1 LLKVCKPLNKAI
13 LFFALTFIGFLQQ
26 VSASNIV
33 VTNVSLAGQNVSAG
47 VNANANFTYI
57 EFDLS
62 WDNSWRTSASP
73 VNWDAAW
80 VFVKYRTVGTSTWN
94 HVKLAPSGHN
104 SSGTGTG
111 YSVRTGLVDES
122 AVHNATT
129 NPAVGA
135 FIYRSANGT
144 GSFSASDIRL
154 KWFYR
159 DNGVGDNDIVD
170 VDVYAIEMVNVPE
183 GSFWLGNNGSGTG
196 SAFYAYGVSS
206 AGYQVSSEASF
217 SYCSPQGAPSAGTLI
232 IPYSGGTN
240 AITMAANFPKG
251 FGSFYCM
258 KYEASQQIYV
268 DFLNSLTSSQQT
280 ARQPGGTNNR
290 NGISSTSGVY
300 STTTPF
306 VPVSFI
312 GVVDLMS
319 FMDWAGLRPI
329 SEMEFEKAC
338 RGTASAVTNEYAW
351 GTTNLTA
358 AGTAYTNGGTST
370 EVSAT
375 SGANAAIRG
384 GQSGILSQGP
394 IRCGAFATSS
404 TTRESAGASF
414 YGIMELSGN
423 LIEAAVVATITYNG
437 KIHGNGTLH
446 AGGNADISSWPGFS
460 SSTNSTL
467 GSLFLGRGGSYDAS
481 SYNDA
486 ALSRVADR
494 QIFYGYTTVGY
505 PGYNVK
511 GSSSIGIRGVRSES
525 SITTVETK

>member
-1 LLKVCKPLNKAI
+1 MRNYFLMSLIFVAGAVKAN
-13 LFFALTFIGFLQQ
+13 
-26 VSASNIV
+26 NIA

-47 VNANANFTYI
+47 VNNAANFTYI

-80 VFVKYRTVGTSTWN
+80 VFVKYRTVGSSVWN

-122 AVHNATT
+122 NAHNAST
-129 NPAVGA
+129 NPAMGA
-135 FIYRSANGT
+135 FIYRTANGT
-144 GSFSASDIRL
+144 GTFSVTDIRL

-159 DNGVGDNDIVD
+159 DNGVGDNDILD
-170 VDVYAIEMVNVPE
+170 VDVYAIEMVNVPQ
-183 GSFWLGNNGSGTG
+183 GSFWLGDNGNTSRGQFG
-196 SAFYAYGVSS
+196 AHGVSG
-206 AGYQVSSEASF
+206 AGYQVSSEGSF
-217 SYCSPQGAPSAGTLI
+217 NYYTPSASSPPAGSLI
-232 IPYSGGTN
+232 IPGIGGTS
-240 AITMAANFPKG
+240 AITMDASFPKG

-258 KYEASQQIYV
+258 KYECSQQLYV
-268 DFLNSLTSSQQT
+268 DFLNSLTSAQQS
-280 ARQPGGTNNR
+280 ARQPGATTNR

-306 VPVSFI
+306 VPVSYI
-312 GVVDLMS
+312 DVVDHMAFL
-319 FMDWAGLRPI
+319 DWAGLRPM
-329 SEMEFEKAC
+329 SEMEYEKAC

-370 EVSAT
+370 EVSTT

-384 GQSGILSQGP
+384 GNYGVAANGP

-404 TTRESAGASF
+404 TTRETAGASF

-423 LIEAAVVATITYNG
+423 LIEPAVFATVAYNG

-446 AGGNADISSWPGFS
+446 SGGNADISAWPGFS
-460 SSTNSTL
+460 TPTNSVA
-467 GSLFLGRGGSYDAS
+467 GSFIGRGGSWDGGIYS
-481 SYNDA
+481 SVE
-486 ALSRVADR
+486 LGRVADR
-494 QIFYGYTTVGY
+494 GGFPSTYNPYFNRTY
-505 PGYNVK
+505 PTWA
-511 GSSSIGIRGVRSES
+511 IRGVRSES
-525 SITTVETK
+525 SLTTVETK